1 MNIKFTSL
9 HQVDHNLKEIR
20 NIDVNNQSDDLKNYT
35 NRLIDEITKSNNKRN
50 FEFKSDTT
58 EVRNAIDKFLD
69 AEYETGAKINADRL
83 LNIEIEAQEK
93 IDHLNIKIQKGS
105 LFQAVIKNNI
115 ETYVIISKADH
126 NQFLDEVDF
135 TLKTGLPW
143 EKRIFKAFLVKMA
156 NGQPTEIFVYDTTN
170 RMARYWWDNYL
181 ELKEKYTDTHNT
193 KTSLNVLDSKIF
205 NPIKKKFPS
214 DHTII
219 RNSAIGYFRNNTE
232 FELNEFVNQTLE
244 NYTPINPDFPI
255 EKIVTK
261 TKELPEKWKFD
272 ARFNIQ
278 KKEINKK
285 QSNRIPLTEKIE
297 LILKDYIIDLDNVIE
312 AEKDAEGVKYI
323 KIKTD
328 VGYERFKRNN

>member
-9 HQVDHNLKEIR
+9 YQVDHNLNQIK
-20 NIDVNNQSDDLKNYT
+20 NIDINNQSGDLKNYT
-35 NRLIDEITKSNNKRN
+35 NRLINEITKSNNKRS
-50 FEFKSDTT
+50 FEFRSDTT

-69 AEYETGAKINADRL
+69 TEYEIGAKINADRL
-83 LNIEIEAQEK
+83 LNIETEAQKK
-93 IDHLNIKIQKGS
+93 IDRLNIKIQKGS
-105 LFQAVIKNNI
+105 LFQAVIENNT
-115 ETYVIISKADH
+115 ETYIIISKADH

-156 NGQPTEIFVYDTTN
+156 NRQPTEIFVYDTTN
-170 RMARYWWDNYL
+170 RMAIYWWDNYL

-193 KTSLNVLDSKIF
+193 QTSLNVLDSKIF
-205 NPIKKKFPS
+205 NPIKKEFPS

-219 RNSAIGYFRNNTE
+219 RNSTIGYFRNNEE
-232 FELNEFVNQTLE
+232 FELNEFINQTFE
-244 NYTPINPDFPI
+244 NYTPIDPNFPI
-255 EKIVTK
+255 KKIVAK
-261 TKELPEKWKFD
+261 IKELPGKWKFD

-278 KKEINKK
+278 KEEINKK

-297 LILKDYIIDLDNVIE
+297 LILKDYINDLDNVIE
-312 AEKDAEGVKYI
+312 AKQDAEGNKYI

-328 VGYERFKRNN
+328 VGYEHFKRNS